1 MIMDYYAGLDV
12 SLRSCALCIVDNKG
26 TVILER
32 ELFCE
37 VDDIATCL
45 TRFPHPI
52 KRVGFEAG
60 TMSQHL
66 YFGLQGAGFDVVCME
81 ARQVNAALSAM
92 RNKTDKNDA
101 RGIAQILRTGWFSP
115 VHMKSREAHGLRVL
129 LSTRK
134 ALLKKTMDLANEVR
148 GLLKI
153 FGIRLPRTV
162 KHGSFDGVV
171 RPLIEMDDVLAH
183 AMIPLL
189 DARVVLYQHFLELDR
204 RVKRAAS
211 HDEVCMRFMT
221 VPGVGP
227 IAALTFKAAVDDPGR
242 FKSSRTVAAH
252 FGLTPRRYQS
262 GEHDNPGRISK
273 AGDRDVRATL
283 YAAANALLMR
293 AMAGSQLKSWG
304 TRLMRT
310 KGRRRAIVAVA
321 RKLAVLLH
329 RMWADGTE
337 FRQEPVGG
345 KA

>member
-1 MIMDYYAGLDV
+1 MDYFVGLDV
-12 SLRSCALCIVDNKG
+12 SLRSCAVCIVDSRG
-26 TVILER
+26 AICLER
-32 ELFCE
+32 ELACE
-37 VDDIATCL
+37 VEEIAGCL
-45 TRFPHPI
+45 KAFPHPI
-52 KRVGFEAG
+52 VRIGFEAG
-60 TMSQHL
+60 ALSQHL
-66 YFGLQGAGFDVVCME
+66 FFGLKSRGFDTVCME
-81 ARQVNAALSAM
+81 ARQVSAALSAM
-92 RNKTDKNDA
+92 RNKTDRTDA

-115 VHMKSREAHGLRVL
+115 VHMKSREAHGLRAL

-153 FGIRLPRTV
+153 FGVRLPRTV
-162 KHGSFDGVV
+162 KHGSFDALV
-171 RPLIEMDDVLAH
+171 RPMIEMDEVLAH
-183 AMIPLL
+183 AIVPLL
-189 DARVVLYQHFLELDR
+189 DARAALFQHYLELDR

-211 HDEVCMRFMT
+211 EDEVCLRLMT

-242 FKSSRTVAAH
+242 FRRSRTVAAH

-293 AMAGSQLKSWG
+293 TMAGSQIKSWG
-304 TRLMRT
+304 MRLMRT
-310 KGRRRAIVAVA
+310 KGRRRAVVAVA

-329 RMWADGTE
+329 RMWIDGTE
-337 FRQEPVGG
+337 FRQERVGG
-345 KA
+345 MA